1 MSTSAAQPYFLID
14 MIEVR
19 KDLMQDFIVNMTLL
33 VPVFEGYG
41 WKLIS
46 ATYTLTGQPSTVM
59 HVWQIPTADS
69 LRNTM
74 VKMSENTLYLKLQQT
89 IRSEQQNILSR
100 MPYDPVE
107 IARPKPVAAQP
118 APSEAEKGAPPDE
131 APLETISSS
140 PVAPRTAP
148 ASPPVA
154 ASAPVAPPASA
165 PAAPAT
171 AAPFAEQPE
180 AVEAEI
186 EEARVPGDRA
196 REILKDFLDH
206 ILPK

>member
-1 MSTSAAQPYFLID
+1 MSNDAVAQPYFLID

-19 KDLMQDFIVNMTLL
+19 KDLMQDFITNMTLL
-33 VPVFEGYG
+33 IPVFEGYG

-74 VKMSENTLYLKLQQT
+74 VRMSENTLYLKLQQT

-107 IARPKPVAAQP
+107 VSRTQP
-118 APSEAEKGAPPDE
+118 APVTNSPTPRGTGEGASYEDV
-131 APLETISSS
+131 L
-140 PVAPRTAP
+140 
-148 ASPPVA
+148 
-154 ASAPVAPPASA
+154 PPAHFE
-165 PAAPAT
+165 P
-171 AAPFAEQPE
+171 
-180 AVEAEI
+180 
-186 EEARVPGDRA
+186 ARVPGDKA

-206 ILPK
+206 VLPPK